1 MTEPNIEGRLKFL
14 FEQSLKQSRL
24 YTHGLFVRLLVAQW
38 IGAMVL
44 ALWKNGASLTHT
56 NFLLAL
62 LLGGL
67 VTVIPIYR
75 IRENPVENSTLHIL
89 AIGQMVMGAL
99 LIHLSGGRIETH
111 FHVFGSLAFLAFYR
125 EPAVLLTASGVVM
138 IDHVVRGTLLPGSIY
153 GALNAEPWRLIEH
166 AFWIAF
172 ENVFLL
178 IACRRSRLQLL
189 QMAKNRMEL
198 EQIAERVERAVNERT
213 MQLAQRNLE
222 LARARDMAIE
232 ASKMKAQFVAN
243 VSHEIRTPMTGI
255 HGMIS
260 LLLDT
265 RLTSEQRDFAD
276 TAKHSADSL
285 LSLIND
291 VLDYSKLESGKFKLV
306 VHPFDLPES
315 IDGVIRLMKPLADKK
330 GLRLECSILSSV
342 PDMVIADDE
351 RIRQI
356 LLNLVSNAIKFT
368 GRGGVTVRVAAANS
382 EDAGSLRVHFS
393 VEDTGI
399 GIAPENAGKLFD
411 SYSQIESKLARPEGT
426 GLGLSISKQLCQAM
440 GGEIA
445 FEPRPGGGT
454 IFWFELPLMV
464 GVAHYDDHLALG
476 GQRFAV
482 LGEDPLGVAEAI
494 TSWGG
499 ECENVARVEQLA
511 GRANLAAVVSVGQG
525 REPLRGLPANQV
537 VLIEPGGLREPTTTN
552 GMRRITRYAWK
563 RDLLT
568 ALRGLNPEREATLVR
583 VPTRRQLPQLKVL
596 VAEDNPTNQKV
607 MVNMLAKLGQRV
619 DIVTDGNQAV
629 EAVKGGHYDLVL
641 MDCHMPVMDGLSAT
655 VAIRNLAA
663 AIRSIP
669 IYAVTA
675 SGMAEDLERCL
686 AAGMDGHLVKPVG
699 IEDVARAVEQVGQK
713 SQG

>member
-1 MTEPNIEGRLKFL
+1 MMEPNIEGRLKFL

-24 YTHGLFVRLLVAQW
+24 YTHGIFVRLLVGQW
-38 IGAMVL
+38 VGA
-44 ALWKNGASLTHT
+44 
-56 NFLLAL
+56 FLLAL
-62 LLGGL
+62 WMSGGAIASTNVLLAVLLGGI
-67 VTVIPIYR
+67 VTVVPIYR
-75 IRENPVENSTLHIL
+75 IRENPVDDSTLHIL
-89 AIGQMVMGAL
+89 AIGQMVMGGL
-99 LIHLSGGRIETH
+99 LIHLSGGRLETH
-111 FHVFGSLAFLAFYR
+111 FHLFGSLAFLAFYR
-125 EPAVLLTASGVVM
+125 EPAVLLTASGVV
-138 IDHVVRGTLLPGSIY
+138 IVDHLVRGTLAPLSIY
-153 GALNAEPWRLIEH
+153 GEATVNPLRSLEH

-172 ENVFLL
+172 EDVFLL

-232 ASKMKAQFVAN
+232 AGKMKAQFVAN

-255 HGMIS
+255 LGMIS

-276 TAKHSADSL
+276 TAKTSADSL

-291 VLDYSKLESGKFKLV
+291 VLDYSKLESGKFKLN
-306 VHPFDLPES
+306 VHPIDLPES
-315 IDGVIRLMKPLADKK
+315 VDGVIRLMKPLADKK

-342 PDMVIADDE
+342 PDVVIADDE
-351 RIRQI
+351 RLRQV

-399 GIAPENAGKLFD
+399 GIAPEHASKLFD
-411 SYSQIESKLARPEGT
+411 SYSQIEGKLARPEGT

-454 IFWFELPLMV
+454 IFWFEVPLMV
-464 GVAHYDDHLALG
+464 GVGHFDEHLALSG
-476 GQRFAV
+476 RCFAV
-482 LGEDPLGVAEAI
+482 LGDDPLGVVETI
-494 TSWGG
+494 QDWGG
-499 ECENVARVEQLA
+499 ECQKVTRIEQLSNPHQLDA
-511 GRANLAAVVSVGQG
+511 LLVVGQTSV
-525 REPLRGLPANQV
+525 PLRGLPVKQV
-537 VLIEPGGLREPTTTN
+537 LVIEPGGMREANNVN
-552 GMRRITRYAWK
+552 GIRTITRYAW
-563 RDLLT
+563 RRELLA
-568 ALRGLNPEREATLVR
+568 ALRGMTPDTESSLVR
-583 VPTRRQLPQLKVL
+583 VPARRQLPQLKVL

-629 EAVKGGHYDLVL
+629 EAVKDGDYDLVL

-655 VAIRNLAA
+655 VAIRNLDAA
-663 AIRSIP
+663 TRGIP

-713 SQG
+713 D